1 VLLAN
6 AAAGC
11 DEKVRDYGAVLASVD
26 EAKYFLPIQI
36 FSYAGARVNLDPK
49 QTEAFRAVIKSGSF
63 EQAAQRLH
71 LTPPAISQRVRA
83 LESALGSA
91 LIVRSRPCRP
101 TETGQRLLQ
110 YLKRATLL
118 EADLLAELAER
129 SDAPLVVVA
138 ALNADS
144 LGTWFFPALA
154 EVLIRERVL
163 LDLTVEDQDHT
174 YSLLET
180 GLAIGCIS
188 TEPKPMR
195 GCTASALGS
204 MRYRLVASA
213 AFRDQHFPSG
223 MTRAAARKAPVVAY
237 TRKDTLQSSFLL
249 RRFGLPEGAYPCH
262 YVPGAEP
269 HFNAIRYGLG
279 YGMVPELLMRE
290 ALSGGE
296 VVDLAADEPLDLALY
311 WHTWK
316 VQSPRMEHLSR
327 QIVEA
332 APRIL
337 ARP

>member
-1 VLLAN
+1 M
-6 AAAGC
+6 
-11 DEKVRDYGAVLASVD
+11 
-26 EAKYFLPIQI
+26 
-36 FSYAGARVNLDPK
+36 NLDPK
-49 QTEAFRAVIKSGSF
+49 QTEAFRAVIRTGSF
-63 EQAAQRLH
+63 EQAALQLH

-83 LESALGSA
+83 LESALGNA
-91 LIVRSRPCRP
+91 LVVRSRPCRP

-110 YLKRATLL
+110 YLKRAKLL

-154 EVLIRERVL
+154 DVLIRERVL

-174 YSLLET
+174 YNLLET

-204 MRYRLVASA
+204 MRYRLVASS
-213 AFRDQHFPSG
+213 AFRQQHFG
-223 MTRAAARKAPVVAY
+223 NGLNRTAARRAPVVAY
-237 TRKDTLQSSFLL
+237 TRKDSLTSSFLL
-249 RRFGLPEGAYPCH
+249 RQLGLPEGAYPCH

-279 YGMVPELLMRE
+279 YGMVPELLLE
-290 ALSGGE
+290 GALAHGE
-296 VVDLAADEPLDLALY
+296 VVDLAADAPLDIALY

-316 VQSPRMEHLSR
+316 VQSPRMENLSR
-327 QIVEA
+327 QIIEA

-337 ARP
+337 GRPTADRPGPENQAD

>member
-1 VLLAN
+1 M
-6 AAAGC
+6 
-11 DEKVRDYGAVLASVD
+11 
-26 EAKYFLPIQI
+26 
-36 FSYAGARVNLDPK
+36 NLDPK
-49 QTEAFRAVIKSGSF
+49 QTEAFRTVIRTGSF
-63 EQAAQRLH
+63 EQAAQRLQ
-71 LTPPAISQRVRA
+71 I
-83 LESALGSA
+83 ALGSA
-91 LIVRSRPCRP
+91 LVVRSRPCRP

-118 EADLLAELAER
+118 EADLLADLAER

-154 EVLIRERVL
+154 EVLIRERAL

-195 GCTASALGS
+195 GCTASPLGS
-204 MRYRLVASA
+204 MRYRLVASSE
-213 AFRDQHFPSG
+213 FRQKHFANG
-223 MTRAAARKAPVVAY
+223 LTRNAARKAPVVAY

-262 YVPGAEP
+262 FVPGAEP
-269 HFNAIRYGLG
+269 HFSAIRYGLG
-279 YGMVPELLMRE
+279 YGMVPELLLHD
-290 ALSGGE
+290 ALQTGE
-296 VVDLAADEPLDLALY
+296 VVDLATDEPLEIALY

-316 VQSPRMEHLSR
+316 VQSPRMEPLPR
-327 QIVEA
+327 QIIEA
-332 APRIL
+332 APKIL

>member
-1 VLLAN
+1 M
-6 AAAGC
+6 
-11 DEKVRDYGAVLASVD
+11 
-26 EAKYFLPIQI
+26 
-36 FSYAGARVNLDPK
+36 NLDPK
-49 QTEAFRAVIKSGSF
+49 QTQAFRAVIKSGSF
-63 EQAAQRLH
+63 EQAALQLH

-83 LESALGSA
+83 LESSLGSA
-91 LIVRSRPCRP
+91 LVVRSRPCRP

-118 EADLLAELAER
+118 EADLIADLAER

-154 EVLIRERVL
+154 EVLIKERVL

-174 YSLLET
+174 YNLLET

-195 GCTASALGS
+195 GCTASPLGS
-204 MRYRLVASA
+204 MRYRLVASS
-213 AFRDQHFPSG
+213 AFRQQHFGKGLS
-223 MTRAAARKAPVVAY
+223 RNAARKAPVVAY
-237 TRKDTLQSSFLL
+237 TRRDRLTSSFLL
-249 RRFGLPEGAYPCH
+249 QHLGLPEGAYPSH

-269 HFNAIRYGLG
+269 HFSAIRFGLG
-279 YGMVPELLMRE
+279 YGMVPELLLRE
-290 ALSGGE
+290 ALADGA
-296 VVDLAADEPLDLALY
+296 VVDLATDRPLDISLY

-316 VQSPRMEHLSR
+316 VQSPRMENLSR

-332 APRIL
+332 APKIL
-337 ARP
+337 ARPERG

>member
-1 VLLAN
+1 M
-6 AAAGC
+6 
-11 DEKVRDYGAVLASVD
+11 
-26 EAKYFLPIQI
+26 
-36 FSYAGARVNLDPK
+36 NLDPK
-49 QTEAFRAVIKSGSF
+49 QTEAFRAVITTGSF
-63 EQAAQRLH
+63 EQAALSLH

-91 LIVRSRPCRP
+91 LVVRSRPCRA
-101 TETGQRLLQ
+101 TETGQRLMQ
-110 YLKRATLL
+110 FLKRATLL
-118 EADLLAELAER
+118 EADLMAELAER

-204 MRYRLVASA
+204 MRYRLVASSG
-213 AFRDQHFPSG
+213 FRQQHFSNG
-223 MTRAAARKAPVVAY
+223 LTRNAARKAPVVAY
-237 TRKDTLQSSFLL
+237 TRKDSLTSSFLL
-249 RRFGLPEGAYPCH
+249 QQLGLPDGAYPCH

-279 YGMVPELLMRE
+279 YGMVPELLL
-290 ALSGGE
+290 ADSLAKGD
-296 VVDLAADEPLDLALY
+296 VVDLVEHAPLDISLY

-316 VQSPRMEHLSR
+316 VQSPRMENLSR

-332 APRIL
+332 APSL
-337 ARP
+337 LGRPAGA

>member
-1 VLLAN
+1 M
-6 AAAGC
+6 
-11 DEKVRDYGAVLASVD
+11 
-26 EAKYFLPIQI
+26 
-36 FSYAGARVNLDPK
+36 NLDPK
-49 QTEAFRAVIKSGSF
+49 QTEAFRSVIRTGSF

-71 LTPPAISQRVRA
+71 PAGHLAAGSRAGERARQRA
-83 LESALGSA
+83 GGAQPAMSAHRNWA
-91 LIVRSRPCRP
+91 
-101 TETGQRLLQ
+101 RLLQ
-110 YLKRATLL
+110 YLKRASLL
-118 EADLLAELAER
+118 EADLLADLAER

-195 GCTASALGS
+195 GCSASPLGS
-204 MRYRLVASA
+204 MRYRLVASSE
-213 AFRDQHFPSG
+213 FRQKHFANG
-223 MTRAAARKAPVVAY
+223 LTRNAARKAPVVAY

-269 HFNAIRYGLG
+269 HFSAIRYGLG
-279 YGMVPELLMRE
+279 YGMVPELLLHE
-290 ALSGGE
+290 ALRAGE
-296 VVDLAADEPLDLALY
+296 VVDLAADEPLEIALY

-327 QIVEA
+327 QIIEA
-332 APRIL
+332 APKIL

>member
-1 VLLAN
+1 M
-6 AAAGC
+6 
-11 DEKVRDYGAVLASVD
+11 
-26 EAKYFLPIQI
+26 
-36 FSYAGARVNLDPK
+36 NLDPK
-49 QTEAFRAVIKSGSF
+49 QTEAFRCVIRTGSF
-63 EQAAQRLH
+63 EQAALRLH

-91 LIVRSRPCRP
+91 LVVRSRPCRP

-195 GCTASALGS
+195 GCTASPLGS

-213 AFRDQHFPSG
+213 GFRQQHFANG
-223 MTRAAARKAPVVAY
+223 LTRNAARKAPVVAY

-249 RRFGLPEGAYPCH
+249 RRLGLPEGAIPATTCPVPSRTSVRSAMGWAMAWCPSCCCTMPCARARWSIWRRTNRWTSRCTGT
-262 YVPGAEP
+262 PGRCSRRAWSI
-269 HFNAIRYGLG
+269 FRDRSSRRRRRFSAGRRLG
-279 YGMVPELLMRE
+279 
-290 ALSGGE
+290 
-296 VVDLAADEPLDLALY
+296 
-311 WHTWK
+311 
-316 VQSPRMEHLSR
+316 
-327 QIVEA
+327 
-332 APRIL
+332 
-337 ARP
+337 